1 MDNDKRMDTMY
12 VLIIFVLLSTTK
24 VIDVII
30 DYNIRMYLYPT
41 LFPSFID
48 R

>member
-24 VIDVII
+24 VIDVIM
-30 DYNIRMYLYPT
+30 DENIRMYLYPT